1 MKEKFSFIF
10 KCDVF
15 FSAIALLLSLPFFK
29 WIRIDEVQK
38 SYNAFDILSYVQDSG
53 HGMQALKNV
62 VNDSKSSGQHTV
74 MSMVTNRL

>member
-1 MKEKFSFIF
+1 MVAFNHI
-10 KCDVF
+10 
-15 FSAIALLLSLPFFK
+15 FSAIALLLSLSFFK